1 MICSQSLSLD
11 KHAHEVN
18 VSRPTDTTFSL
29 SQLSVTSHTTQ
40 KLIMGVVVTAGP
52 RSDAVKDQ
60 IFSRTIKSTSVVEI
74 GKEVQKCVF
83 RRWRPNNFMN
93 ENTNVVS

>member
-18 VSRPTDTTFSL
+18 VSTDTTFSL

-52 RSDAVKDQ
+52 PKW
-60 IFSRTIKSTSVVEI
+60 
-74 GKEVQKCVF
+74 
-83 RRWRPNNFMN
+83 RR
-93 ENTNVVS
+93 